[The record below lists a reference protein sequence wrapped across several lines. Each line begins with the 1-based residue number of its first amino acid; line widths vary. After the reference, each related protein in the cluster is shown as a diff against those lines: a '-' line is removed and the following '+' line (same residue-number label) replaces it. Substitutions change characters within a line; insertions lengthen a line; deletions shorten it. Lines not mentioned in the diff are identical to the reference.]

1 MSTQIIHIRKW
12 VPVAIINFM
21 IVAVYGWLMRYKI
34 SYSLP
39 FLFQK
44 YLLHAHSHFAF
55 SGWVTQLLMIF
66 LIGLLPAT
74 LSNGR
79 RTLYRTLLYAN
90 LINAYGVLISFTIQG
105 YALFSI
111 TFSTL
116 GLIVSFLFA
125 GFYIYDS
132 LKMNFSKAKLWF
144 IAALVFQTLSA
155 AGTLSLGYMM
165 GRKSIDINTYHAS
178 IYWYLHFQYNGWFM
192 FALIGLFIDF
202 LYKKMPE
209 FRMPSSFFVILLL
222 SCAPTYGLSI
232 PWMLP
237 TWADIVT
244 GIGTIAQAVAWF
256 IFFYQ
261 IIRLKAIRHISDSF
275 GRMLVILIGLAVFVK
290 ITLQLISLFPLISQ
304 MAFGHRPIVIAYL
317 HLILLGIISMYLI
330 SHLYI
335 TGNLKISPYLNISII
350 TLLASVILNEIVLI
364 TQGISSLVYIL
375 VPWTNLA
382 LLVVS
387 SGILLS
393 IISIFISQFSPTGR
407 QKKIERVYG
416 TQPFIK
422 VKLPEHQLEN
432 KNNI

>member
-1 MSTQIIHIRKW
+1 
-12 VPVAIINFM
+12 
-21 IVAVYGWLMRYKI
+21 
-34 SYSLP
+34 
-39 FLFQK
+39 
-44 YLLHAHSHFAF
+44 
-55 SGWVTQLLMIF
+55 
-66 LIGLLPAT
+66 
-74 LSNGR
+74 
-79 RTLYRTLLYAN
+79 
-90 LINAYGVLISFTIQG
+90 
-105 YALFSI
+105 
-111 TFSTL
+111 
-116 GLIVSFLFA
+116 
-125 GFYIYDS
+125 
-132 LKMNFSKAKLWF
+132 MNFSKAKLWF